1 MFRVGAFGELKE
13 IRGGSRELRD
23 IMSDPDATCLKKKE
37 GAQSGIFLIS
47 K

>member
-23 IMSDPDATCLKKKE
+23 IMSDNNDPNPARETTE
-37 GAQSGIFLIS
+37 IP
-47 K
+47 